1 MNRNVQRWRVL
12 LWQRIY
18 ILYATACLVIIFC
31 CFLLTDQAFI
41 CKVRLLPG
49 WSVPDH
55 LWVHHP
61 WPCPRCGQS
70 QVQGTSEVGHGACP
84 GYWALISW
92 LIGMEGWKSDFNKLV
107 KWSSVVQADFVT
119 LNIKSCPDVSLG
131 LQEKSV
137 LIFYY
142 EKEKGLNIWTID
154 PRVAQIV
161 PRSELRS
168 HLLTSGS
175 YMLEKHIYP

>member
-1 MNRNVQRWRVL
+1 MYNGGVFYCNRE
-12 LWQRIY
+12 Y
-18 ILYATACLVIIFC
+18 LYATACLVIIIFC
-31 CFLLTDQAFI
+31 SYLLTDQAFI
-41 CKVRLLPG
+41 FKVLLLPG

-55 LWVHHP
+55 LRVHHP
-61 WPCPRCGQS
+61 WPCPRRRQS

-92 LIGMEGWKSDFNKLV
+92 LIGMEEWKSDFNKLV

-154 PRVAQIV
+154 HRVAQIV
-161 PRSELRS
+161 PRSELRP
-168 HLLTSGS
+168 HLLTSAVD
-175 YMLEKHIYP
+175 LIY